1 MARETPFLKLKLYD
15 AVEDSMLPNKDV
27 VTGVFGYE
35 HSNMSKI
42 DTAVQKLDEKQKEV
56 ITNQQIDSIFDEPID
71 VLVGKV

>member
-35 HSNMSKI
+35 HSNMTKI
-42 DTAVQKLDEKQKEV
+42 DDSIKTLYEKQKDV
-56 ITNQQIDSIFDEPID
+56 ITNAQIDSAFD
-71 VLVGKV
+71 